1 VSVVNFMH
9 STLFSLLCEISGAQI
24 FRMLKVN
31 IKTVVSL
38 LIFFAFSFPVLAA
51 ESIKAPHVKISWLAP
66 EKLSRTSPDVIG
78 IKFNIDPD
86 WHIYWKNSGDS
97 GAPPKFNFKNGNYN
111 AGPIQWPI
119 PKRILVSH
127 LINLGYEQETAF
139 LFQIAA
145 GDVPGASSHLNLSL
159 NLEWLVCKE
168 ECIPGITEINLSRP
182 LIDGASVWISA
193 SEKQRDYFASQMP
206 RSDESPWHLRLVEK
220 TDEKLVVSVKVKS
233 GSAPDLF
240 PIDGEYVNP
249 QPPKVENVGEEM
261 QYSFSTPAGRGF
273 PTKLSFLGVRGG
285 DSWEQSIELTAVA
298 SSMISSMISSMASA
312 GTDSSVGNSVDQASL
327 VSLLFF
333 AFLGG
338 IVLNLMPCV
347 LPVLSMKFLSI
358 LKTSVA
364 DRRKESV
371 LYLAGVLT
379 TFFILGSVFL
389 GLRSAGAAI
398 GWGFQLQSPYIIL
411 LLILLFWLMALN
423 FLGVFEFGDAIMN
436 VAGNANSAGSFSTGV
451 LAVFVAAPCTGP
463 FMGTALGAAAI
474 LPAVPALGIFLS
486 LGLGLGIPFVLVSF
500 IPSLFKLMPKPGA
513 WMDRLRQFLA
523 FPLIG
528 TVIWLMWVLGIQL
541 GSDGWLLACTLL
553 LLVTLSFWL
562 GKTTSRVVKVVATGV
577 ARVSIGASFMAVP
590 KVQKRI
596 SAATTTTK
604 AGGWVKYDRA
614 QIDQARAK
622 GQAVFVDF
630 TAAWCITCQLNKKV
644 VLETGAAQK
653 IFQDNDVLIMRA
665 DWTNQDPVITKA
677 LAEFNRNSVPVYLF
691 YGKGTAKPAEAQIL
705 PQILTIAMIENLF
718 NKKE

>member
-1 VSVVNFMH
+1 
-9 STLFSLLCEISGAQI
+9 
-24 FRMLKVN
+24 MLKVN
-31 IKTVVSL
+31 IKTVVCL

-51 ESIKAPHVKISWLAP
+51 ESIKAPHVNISWLAP

-97 GAPPKFNFKNGNYN
+97 GAPPKFNFKKGNYN
-111 AGPIQWPI
+111 VGPIQWPI
-119 PKRILVSH
+119 PKRIAVSR
-127 LINLGYEQETAF
+127 LMNLGYEHEAAF

-145 GDVPGASSHLNLSL
+145 GDVLGASSNLNLTL

-168 ECIPGITEINLSRP
+168 ECIPGITEISLSRP
-182 LIDGASVWISA
+182 LIDGASVWTSNI
-193 SEKQRDYFASQMP
+193 EKQRDHFASQTP
-206 RSDESPWHLRLVEK
+206 RSDESPWHLKLVEK

-233 GSAPDLF
+233 GAAPDLF
-240 PIDGEYVNP
+240 PVDGEYVNP
-249 QPPKVENVGEEM
+249 QSPKVEKAGEET
-261 QYSFSTPAGRGF
+261 QYSFSTPAGRGS
-273 PTKLSFLGVRGG
+273 PTKLSFLGVRSG
-285 DSWEQSIELTAVA
+285 DSWEQDIELSAVA
-298 SSMISSMISSMASA
+298 SSIA
-312 GTDSSVGNSVDQASL
+312 SVGSDSRADNPADQASL

-338 IVLNLMPCV
+338 IILNLMPCV
-347 LPVLSMKFLSI
+347 LPVLSIKFLSI

-364 DRRKESV
+364 ERRKESV

-379 TFFILGSVFL
+379 TFFILGSIFL

-411 LLILLFWLMALN
+411 FLILLFWLMALN

-436 VAGNANSAGSFSTGV
+436 VAGNANSAGSFSTGI

-553 LLVTLSFWL
+553 LLIALSFWL
-562 GKTTSRVVKVVATGV
+562 GKTTSRVVKSVAIIV
-577 ARVSIGASFMAVP
+577 ALVSIGASFMAVP

-596 SAATTTTK
+596 STATTTTK

-614 QIDQARAK
+614 QIDEARAK

-691 YGKGTAKPAEAQIL
+691 YSKGTAKPAEAQIL

>member
-1 VSVVNFMH
+1 
-9 STLFSLLCEISGAQI
+9 
-24 FRMLKVN
+24 
-31 IKTVVSL
+31 
-38 LIFFAFSFPVLAA
+38 
-51 ESIKAPHVKISWLAP
+51 
-66 EKLSRTSPDVIG
+66 
-78 IKFNIDPD
+78 
-86 WHIYWKNSGDS
+86 
-97 GAPPKFNFKNGNYN
+97 
-111 AGPIQWPI
+111 
-119 PKRILVSH
+119 
-127 LINLGYEQETAF
+127 
-139 LFQIAA
+139 
-145 GDVPGASSHLNLSL
+145 
-159 NLEWLVCKE
+159 
-168 ECIPGITEINLSRP
+168 LSRP
-182 LIDGASVWISA
+182 LIDGASVWTSNI
-193 SEKQRDYFASQMP
+193 EKQRDHFASQTP
-206 RSDESPWHLRLVEK
+206 RSDESPWHLKLVEK

-233 GSAPDLF
+233 GAAPDLF
-240 PIDGEYVNP
+240 PVDGEYVNP
-249 QPPKVENVGEEM
+249 QSPKVEKAGEET
-261 QYSFSTPAGRGF
+261 QYSFSTPAGRGS

-285 DSWEQSIELTAVA
+285 DSWEQDIELSAVA
-298 SSMISSMISSMASA
+298 SSIA
-312 GTDSSVGNSVDQASL
+312 SVGSDSRADNPADQASL

-338 IVLNLMPCV
+338 IILNLMPCV
-347 LPVLSMKFLSI
+347 LPVLSIKFLSI

-364 DRRKESV
+364 ERRKESV

-411 LLILLFWLMALN
+411 FLILLFWLMALN

-436 VAGNANSAGSFSTGV
+436 VAGNANSAGSFSTGI

-486 LGLGLGIPFVLVSF
+486 LGLGLGMPFVLVSF

-553 LLVTLSFWL
+553 LLIALSFWL
-562 GKTTSRVVKVVATGV
+562 GKTTSRVVKAVAIIV
-577 ARVSIGASFMAVP
+577 ALVSIGASFMAVP